1 MTRKNVITATMF
13 KYRRS
18 APKSPFI
25 GWGYIATRKAR
36 TVATS
41 PHLLAYRSCIASSLV
56 KPEGA
61 AKETLEAIQTKFR
74 EAAHKCKEEKKGVK
88 KVPKKVKTD

>member
-18 APKSPFI
+18 APKSPFL
-25 GWGYIATRKAR
+25 GWGYVAVRKAR
-36 TVATS
+36 TIATS
-41 PHLLAYRSCIASSLV
+41 PHLLSYRSCIAGSLV

-61 AKETLEAIQTKFR
+61 PKETLEAIQTKFR
-74 EAAHKCKEEKKGVK
+74 EAAHKCKEQVKGVK
-88 KVPKKVKTD
+88 KVLKKVKTD